1 MKYNFNGKMLNV
13 PDGDIQ
19 HSIKAYGITEDEAIQ
34 LWLEDN
40 DFLDNEEVEE
50 LTAKAKIN
58 KVSHDAHTVKA
69 KNPAEKRE
77 RKKNTSS
84 EKVKLFSDIVE
95 NLKEIY
101 ENVEIATENKLIFVQ
116 IGNKKF
122 KIDVIET
129 RNK

>member
-1 MKYNFNGKMLNV
+1 MKYNFNGKMLNI

-19 HSIKAYGITEDEAIQ
+19 HSIKAYSITEDEAIQ

-40 DFLDNEEVEE
+40 NFLDNEEVEE
-50 LTAKAKIN
+50 LTAKAKVN
-58 KVSHDAHTVKA
+58 KVSHDAHSVKA
-69 KNPAEKRE
+69 KNSAEKRE

-84 EKVKLFSDIVE
+84 EKVKLFADIVE